1 MLPSGSAGPRG
12 ISTSPMTKSSYGH
25 VVTKQVP
32 RKVPPFFKSPDL
44 QPSRVTSQHAS
55 SVRENQHTFDHERP
69 RPRRDSGARPYPA
82 SRATSPFRPSPPRP
96 VVKKRKPGVAAL
108 SPDVDDRARARADS
122 SAPEPSRRRSSERWT
137 DPVIAF
143 LVIAQAEEKKEETP
157 APAPI
162 FGFGATGGFGG
173 AAATFDPT
181 AFASAP
187 KAAAADADD
196 EAADAAAAGRSARLN
211 SPLSSSSSR
220 WLWPPGRRTRTS
232 SRRSP
237 RRTASSRARKE
248 RGLGPIKL
256 LKDKDSGK
264 IRLLMRREKT
274 LKICAN
280 FHVKPGTKIEEHAGS
295 DKARVMV
302 VTDCSDGDVRPT
314 MVNMCVKFGSA
325 EKAATFQEE
334 FEKAMEHMKQFEGQE
349 SAEKKEGDEAAD
361 ALADDLAAKA
371 KADSADEKKEE
382 A

>member
-1 MLPSGSAGPRG
+1 M
-12 ISTSPMTKSSYGH
+12 
-25 VVTKQVP
+25 
-32 RKVPPFFKSPDL
+32 
-44 QPSRVTSQHAS
+44 
-55 SVRENQHTFDHERP
+55 
-69 RPRRDSGARPYPA
+69 
-82 SRATSPFRPSPPRP
+82 
-96 VVKKRKPGVAAL
+96 KKRKPGVAAL
-108 SPDVDDRARARADS
+108 PPPTWTIALARADS
-122 SAPEPSRRRSSERWT
+122 SASRPSRRRRSARWT
-137 DPVIAF
+137 DPVIVSPVF
-143 LVIAQAEEKKEETP
+143 AQAEEKKEETP

-187 KAAAADADD
+187 KAAAADGDD
-196 EAADAAAAGRSARLN
+196 EAADAAAAEAECKAEFT
-211 SPLSSSSSR
+211 PLVKLEQVTVATGEENEDILFEAKSKAYR
-220 WLWPPGRRTRTS
+220 FIEGEW
-232 SRRSP
+232 
-237 RRTASSRARKE
+237 KE

-334 FEKAMEHMKQFEGQE
+334 FEKAMEHMKQFEGQG
-349 SAEKKEGDEAAD
+349 SAEKKEGDAAAD

-371 KADSADEKKEE
+371 KADAADEEKEE
-382 A
+382 EA